1 MRKPPAL
8 PMPRTGG
15 GATTTTSA
23 SCIVMNCPNN
33 RRWMA
38 AADWFGSLARWSN
51 GASTRKIAP
60 EFGALVKV
68 APEKPTMFTAPST
81 PGVCR
86 ARSTARRLTAS
97 VRASEA
103 PGGNCTMVMR

>member
-1 MRKPPAL
+1 
-8 PMPRTGG
+8 MPRTGG

-23 SCIVMNCPNN
+23 SWIAFVLLNSW
-33 RRWMA
+33 RWIA
-38 AADWFGSLARWSN
+38 AADWFESLARSLN

-68 APEKPTMFTAPST
+68 APEKPTMFTAPKT
-81 PGVCR
+81 PGVCK
-86 ARSTARRLTAS
+86 ARSTTWRLTAS

-103 PGGNCTMVMR
+103 PGGNCTTVMR